1 MTVENV
7 PGVFH
12 LPAEYPVFFFMQQL
26 VSFVHLAEKLSV
38 ALLHQSLFRFH
49 LVGKSYI
56 ALFYLPVNNTLFFHH
71 DCPEV
76 LEYLSSGVYHI
87 GDILG
92 WLRSA
97 LGFFFRLKFFH
108 NLLYNNNMSLINIVA
123 ESGKALPLGAAL
135 VNDGINFAIFSRN
148 ATAVT
153 LIVFESTEPDSPRIE
168 IPLDKRGNK
177 TGNIWHC
184 FIKGLGAGTCYLY
197 RTDGP
202 YFPEKGLRF
211 NPHKT
216 LIDPYAKALTDISN
230 WDYAKVAAYDPNHP
244 GRDLTYSY
252 EDDIAHQPRCI
263 VIDDEFDWQGDIPL
277 NYPLRFSVI
286 YETHVK
292 GLTANPN
299 SGVKFPGTYKGVV
312 EKIPFFKDLGITSL
326 EFLPVQEFNENEIPR
341 INPDTGKR
349 LTNYWGYST
358 VAFFAPK
365 GSYASDKSPGGQV
378 REFKEMVR
386 ELHKAG
392 IEVILDIV
400 FNHTAEGNEEGPTFS
415 FRGLDNPVYYILN
428 ENRRYYQNYSG
439 CGNTM
444 NCNHPVVRTFIMDC
458 LRYWVMEMHVD
469 GFRFDLGSILG
480 RDQHGNI
487 MENPPTLERI
497 AEDPILS
504 STKIIAEAWDAGG
517 AYQVGW
523 FPGGRWAEWNDKFRD
538 NVRKYWRGDPKET
551 RYIATR
557 ISGSSDLYL
566 RDGRK
571 PFHSI
576 NFITSHDGFTMK
588 DLVSFNT
595 KYNKANGEDNRDGS
609 DNNLSYNYGI
619 EGATADPVV
628 SVLRERQIKNFFTT
642 LLISL
647 GTPMILGGD
656 EFGRT
661 QGGNNNA
668 YCQDNELSWYDWSLL
683 EKNKTLYR
691 FIKEMIAFRMRHPGF
706 MRPEFFTGRGEDYQG
721 IPDIS
726 WFDEEGKS
734 PNWDKIGYHLALR
747 LDGSR
752 AETLA
757 DRDDSDFYIMLNAD
771 IDTQAFILADAP
783 GKKEWYRAVDTGLGS
798 PNDILLPGTE
808 KILPSQHKYPVKAR
822 SIVILISKEAIP
834 HTPVHHTVPAAP
846 VAPEGKPKNG

>member
-1 MTVENV
+1 M
-7 PGVFH
+7 
-12 LPAEYPVFFFMQQL
+12 
-26 VSFVHLAEKLSV
+26 
-38 ALLHQSLFRFH
+38 
-49 LVGKSYI
+49 
-56 ALFYLPVNNTLFFHH
+56 YL
-71 DCPEV
+71 D
-76 LEYLSSGVYHI
+76 
-87 GDILG
+87 
-92 WLRSA
+92 
-97 LGFFFRLKFFH
+97 
-108 NLLYNNNMSLINIVA
+108 NIVVD
-123 ESGKALPLGAAL
+123 SGKALPLGASL
-135 VNDGINFAIFSRN
+135 VNDGVNFAVFSRN

-153 LIVFESTEPDSPRIE
+153 LIVFESTDPNSSWKE
-168 IPLDKRGNK
+168 IPLNKKGNK

-184 FIKGLGAGTCYLY
+184 FVKGLGAGTCYLY
-197 RTDGP
+197 RADGP

-211 NPHKT
+211 NPYKV
-216 LIDPYAKALTDISN
+216 LLDPYAKALTDISN
-230 WDYAKVAAYDPNHP
+230 WDYSKCSGYDPTQP

-263 VIDDEFDWQGDIPL
+263 VVDDNFDWQGDTPL

-292 GLTANPN
+292 SLTAHP
-299 SGVKFPGTYKGVV
+299 SSRAQYPGTYKGVI
-312 EKIPFFKDLGITSL
+312 EKIPYFKDLGITSI

-341 INPDTGKR
+341 RNPHTGEQ

-365 GSYASDKSPGGQV
+365 GSYAADRTPGGQV

-392 IEVILDIV
+392 LEVILDIV
-400 FNHTAEGNEEGPTFS
+400 FNHTAEGNEQGPTFS
-415 FRGLDNPVYYILN
+415 FRGLDNSIYYILN

-480 RDQHGNI
+480 RDQNGKM

-497 AEDPILS
+497 AEDPVLN

-523 FPGGRWAEWNDKFRD
+523 FPGGRWAEWNDKYRD
-538 NVRKYWRGDPKET
+538 NVRKYWRSDPKET
-551 RYIATR
+551 RYFATR

-576 NFITSHDGFTMK
+576 NFITSHDGFTLK
-588 DLVSFNT
+588 DLVS
-595 KYNKANGEDNRDGS
+595 YNGKHNEENGEENRDGN
-609 DNNLSYNYGI
+609 DYNLSYNYGI
-619 EGATADPVV
+619 EGSTYDPLIKVI
-628 SVLRERQIKNFFTT
+628 REKQIKNFFAT

-661 QGGNNNA
+661 QNGNNNA
-668 YCQDNELSWYDWSLL
+668 YCQDNNISWYNWSLL
-683 EKNKTLYR
+683 EQNKDLYR
-691 FIKEMIAFRMRHPGF
+691 FAKEMIAFRLRHPGF
-706 MRPEFFTGRGEDYQG
+706 MRPEFYTGREGNYNA

-726 WFDEEGKS
+726 WYNEKGES
-734 PNWDKIGYHLALR
+734 PDWDNIDYFLALR
-747 LDGSR
+747 VDGSR

-757 DRDDSDFYIMLNAD
+757 DRDDNDFYIIFNASHD
-771 IDTQAFILADAP
+771 VQPFILASP
-783 GKKEWYRAVDTGLGS
+783 PSKKEWYRFVDTGLQP
-798 PNDILLPGTE
+798 PNDILSAGNV
-808 KILPSQHKYPVKAR
+808 KILPSQHTYPVKAR
-822 SIVILISKEAIP
+822 SIVILVSKEKIN
-834 HTPVHHTVPAAP
+834 
-846 VAPEGKPKNG
+846 E